1 MTTIRE
7 GVTLSA
13 TGSLDLYNLTTIPE
27 SVTLSSGGHLKTNQ
41 INQKWR
47 GKRLRSV
54 DCFLMEVL
62 SSVEFDGTTLHNCRY
77 FGETVACRVA
87 EMSGVFAHGKTAKE
101 AVSDVKFKLA
111 QRDIPT
117 VVEEIKRTEKVTPFQ
132 YRIITGAC
140 SEGTRQFCELYNFEY
155 TEEIPLADFMK
166 LIPGYYGFE
175 AFQIAV
181 N

>member
-1 MTTIRE
+1 M
-7 GVTLSA
+7 
-13 TGSLDLYNLTTIPE
+13 
-27 SVTLSSGGHLKTNQ
+27 TLSSGGHLKTNQ

-54 DCFLMEVL
+54 DGFLMEVL

-77 FGETVACRVA
+77 FGETGACRVA

-101 AVSDVKFKLA
+101 DVSDLKFKLA

-117 VVEEIKRTEKVTPFQ
+117 VVEEIKRIEKVPPFQ

-140 SEGTRQFCELYNFEY
+140 SEGARQFCELHKFGY
-155 TEEIPLADFMK
+155 TEEIPLTDFLK
-166 LIPGYYGFE
+166 LIPGYYGCE